1 MNTYYLKK
9 FRKEA
14 QRTIKARYMPISLG
28 DKCPYECEENGRYI
42 AGSMS
47 KDLFELQQK
56 LPGYRRKYIL
66 KLTQAERSKKLS
78 KQLAKL

>member
-9 FRKEA
+9 FRKAAKE
-14 QRTIKARYMPISLG
+14 TIKARYNPSC
-28 DKCPYECEENGRYI
+28 KYPYYCAENGWYI
-42 AGSMS
+42 NYSAS

-56 LPGYRRKYIL
+56 MPEYRRNYIL
-66 KLTQAERSKKLS
+66 RLTQTERQKKIN

>member
-14 QRTIKARYMPISLG
+14 QRVIKARYMPIHLD
-28 DKCPYECEENGRYI
+28 DKYPYYCEENGMYVWD
-42 AGSMS
+42 SLS
-47 KDLFELQQK
+47 KDLFEVLQK
-56 LPGYRRKYIL
+56 LSGYRRNYIL
-66 KLTQAERSKKLS
+66 MLERKEKIN